1 MLASK
6 EEGTMT
12 NEEMEDKLK
21 RVADSH
27 VVQAEL
33 MDRLD
38 RKLEQL
44 AQESG
49 DHHRTLDQLLSGTDH
64 LLSASNHLL
73 SAVGHLVTVT
83 DHLVE
88 VSEAQTQQLRELR
101 ETAQNHERRL
111 VGVEDQTALM
121 LSALSSLL
129 QRMDA
134 FIQGLQKGDG
144 HSPEAR

>member
-6 EEGTMT
+6 EKGTMT
-12 NEEMEDKLK
+12 FEEMEDKLK

-33 MDRLD
+33 LDRLD
-38 RKLEQL
+38 PKLEQL
-44 AQESG
+44 AEVSG
-49 DHHRTLDQLLSGTDH
+49 DHHRTLDQLL
-64 LLSASNHLL
+64 
-73 SAVGHLVTVT
+73 TVT
-83 DHLVE
+83 DHLVRASDQLVSASDHLVR
-88 VSEAQTQQLRELR
+88 VSEAHTQQLLQMA
-101 ETAQNHERRL
+101 ETIQNHERRL

-144 HSPEAR
+144 HSAGTR